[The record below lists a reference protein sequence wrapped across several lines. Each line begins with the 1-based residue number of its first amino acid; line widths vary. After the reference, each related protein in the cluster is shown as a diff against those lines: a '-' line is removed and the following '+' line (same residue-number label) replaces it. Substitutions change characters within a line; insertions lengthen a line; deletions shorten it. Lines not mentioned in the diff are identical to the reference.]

1 MADINWTSP
10 GAIVVYCIIGAG
22 IGYGMYKSN
31 GSDTSDTSRDSF
43 DNPVGDTGVP
53 NRIFPG
59 SGGKKSRKSCGK
71 RNNKTRNK
79 KYKRS

>member
-22 IGYGMYKSN
+22 IGYGFYNNKS
-31 GSDTSDTSRDSF
+31 SETARSSF

-53 NRIFPG
+53 DRIFPG
-59 SGGKKSRKSCGK
+59 SGGKKSRKSGCK
-71 RNNKTRNK
+71 QNNKTRNK

>member
-10 GAIVVYCIIGAG
+10 GAIALYCIVGVG
-22 IGYGMYKSN
+22 IGYGFYKNKS
-31 GSDTSDTSRDSF
+31 SEPTRSSF
-43 DNPVGDTGVP
+43 DDPVGDTGVP
-53 NRIFPG
+53 NFINPV
-59 SGGKKSRKSCGK
+59 SGGKKSRKNGGK